1 MRLKLSTLAFAGLAL
16 SGLSAQAD
24 QVLYQYNGWLIK
36 DGKSGPVA
44 EFQDALNPVLE
55 ACGSE
60 RRLTADGVFGN
71 GTKTAIAEAA
81 ACATI
86 SDGLTADSPARQ
98 GAITQTLW
106 ALVLPDTAAPS
117 VSQRAA
123 ALKLTFENTD
133 YDRMQWNFC
142 QNRPFY
148 APQAGQPVC
157 FSNDRA
163 SFITWGP
170 SGATA
175 GHGREVQA
183 ILNLYL
189 ERDDADQAL
198 TEAFGDETDNVKRM
212 LTLRHESNGP
222 LETYLCSVWM
232 DRTQRDAWRAGF
244 KALGKNKHVQT
255 AYRTIYSSSSFDG
268 GKINKFYKVWTSEAF
283 DLPVTELDHAW
294 FVDRATH
301 MSISESKLRAAM
313 TTLKDESGDAW
324 PPSAAEIR
332 QYISLN
338 VRPSNQRVDR
348 LGRDIAYYISSI
360 EFESLSADEKSAW
373 TQRGKRNAIDV
384 GMSDDRQ
391 MPAFAPA
398 ASQPHPMPTGT
409 LTAAEEGICPAAV
422 LNPQR
427 PG

>member
-1 MRLKLSTLAFAGLAL
+1 MKYKISAAALIGLGF
-16 SGLSAQAD
+16 SGLSAHAD

-36 DGKSGPVA
+36 DGKSGSVA
-44 EFQDALNPVLE
+44 ELQAALNPILE
-55 ACGSE
+55 ACESD
-60 RRLTADGVFGN
+60 RRLTADGLFGN
-71 GTKTAIAEAA
+71 GTKTAIIEAS
-81 ACATI
+81 ACATL
-86 SDGLTADSPARQ
+86 SDHLDEDSAARQ
-98 GAITQTLW
+98 GAITEALW
-106 ALVLPDTAAPS
+106 GLVLPDEDVPS
-117 VSQRAA
+117 VGKRAA

-148 APQAGQPVC
+148 APQSGQPVC

-183 ILNLYL
+183 ILNLFL
-189 ERDDADQAL
+189 EREDADEAL
-198 TEAFGDETDNVKRM
+198 SDAFGEETENVRRM
-212 LTLRHESNGP
+212 LTLRHEPNGP

-244 KALGKNKHVQT
+244 KTLGANKHIQT

-268 GKINKFYKVWTSEAF
+268 GKINKFYKVWTDEAY

-294 FVDRATH
+294 FLDRATH
-301 MSISESKLRAAM
+301 MSISESKLRTAM
-313 TTLKDESGDAW
+313 ATLKEETGDDW
-324 PPSAAEIR
+324 PPSAAAIR

-338 VRPSNQRVDR
+338 VRPSNQRTDR
-348 LGRDIAYYISSI
+348 LGRDIAYYVTAIG
-360 EFESLSADEKSAW
+360 EENLSADESSAW
-373 TQRGKRNAIDV
+373 TRRGKRNAIDV
-384 GMSDDRQ
+384 GLSDERT

-409 LTAAEEGICPAAV
+409 LTAAEQGACPAAV